1 MMESEAR
8 QKDEQVIW
16 CEPCGMPHARGT
28 THCISCGAPLG
39 EAPAASTEAP
49 AVLPASTPLLQT
61 PEIMPAP
68 PMPASATPAR
78 TDTST
83 RGRRSWRAAPPMSD
97 SEVEATAAAIVARA
111 MAAGVSA
118 PADAPADSTQVA
130 PPPIN
135 LTSDSGPLVWPD
147 PVPPGLPAKDRLWLI
162 AGVACCVILL
172 LALIVF
178 VRTMPYGAH

>member
-1 MMESEAR
+1 MMESEGR
-8 QKDEQVIW
+8 QKDEQVVW
-16 CEPCGMPHARGT
+16 CAPCGMPHARGT

-39 EAPAASTEAP
+39 ETPVASTTTPAVPAVSAPLPSAPVIVPAPAPAAPPRADT
-49 AVLPASTPLLQT
+49 AS
-61 PEIMPAP
+61 
-68 PMPASATPAR
+68 R
-78 TDTST
+78 T
-83 RGRRSWRAAPPMSD
+83 RRSWRAAPPMSD

-111 MAAGVSA
+111 MAAGASTPTDTPPDATQAA
-118 PADAPADSTQVA
+118 PS
-130 PPPIN
+130 PIN

-147 PVPPGLPAKDRLWLI
+147 PIPPSLSAKDRLWLI